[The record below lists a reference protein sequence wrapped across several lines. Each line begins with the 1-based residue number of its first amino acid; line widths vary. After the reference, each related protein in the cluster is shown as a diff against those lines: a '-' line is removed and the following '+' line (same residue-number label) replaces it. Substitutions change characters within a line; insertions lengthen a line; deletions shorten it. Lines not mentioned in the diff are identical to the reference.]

1 MPLEDCKTERSGHS
15 SRLPFEAAS
24 QQIHADKR
32 VSVNFGGVSE
42 NVSKR
47 TSSHPAC
54 DPAPSTN
61 EDVVC
66 HPSVDICSV
75 LVRVLVREDLAPS
88 LRKSMVSHVPMG
100 GSHE

>member
-15 SRLPFEAAS
+15 SGLPFEAAS

-47 TSSHPAC
+47 TSSHPTC

-61 EDVVC
+61 EDGVC
-66 HPSVDICSV
+66 HPGVDKAS
-75 LVRVLVREDLAPS
+75 
-88 LRKSMVSHVPMG
+88 
-100 GSHE
+100 